1 MFTTIR
7 AIFGG
12 VMLFGG
18 RNLHWIFAAGL
29 GYLASQHFT
38 GDLRGAPT
46 WAIFG
51 VNIIVALL
59 ALMPTIV
66 WEEGS
71 YFITGFFFGGF
82 NLLVYGDLILTAFF
96 GQGFQGPGWLIFIIG
111 AVIGMPLIGFSKE
124 WGIMFATA
132 ATGAFLF
139 SDIFNTD
146 PLTKSMITGG
156 LFVLGGLVQALI
168 YRYETQT
175 RRLT

>member
-1 MFTTIR
+1 MFTTLR
-7 AIFGG
+7 TIFGG

-29 GYLASQHFT
+29 GYLSSQHFT
-38 GDLRGAPT
+38 VNLKGAPI
-46 WAIFG
+46 WAIIG
-51 VNIIVALL
+51 VNIVVALL
-59 ALMPTIV
+59 AMLPTIF

-71 YFITGFFFGGF
+71 YFTTGFLFGGF
-82 NLLVYGDLILTAFF
+82 NLLEYGDLILTAFF
-96 GQGFQGPGWLIFIIG
+96 GQGFRGPEWLIFLIG
-111 AVIGMPLIGFSKE
+111 ASIFMPLIGFTKE

-139 SDIFNTD
+139 SDVFNTD
-146 PLTKSMITGG
+146 PLTKSMIIGG

-168 YRYETQT
+168 LRFETQT